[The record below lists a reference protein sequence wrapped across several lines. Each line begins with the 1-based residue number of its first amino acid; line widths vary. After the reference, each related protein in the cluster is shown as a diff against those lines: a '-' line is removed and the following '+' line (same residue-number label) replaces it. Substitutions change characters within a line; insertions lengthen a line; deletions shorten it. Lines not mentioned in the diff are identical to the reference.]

1 MKVAYRLK
9 IRKSPDRE
17 DLVRIFET
25 GPDVKPSTVAD
36 QWKIFEKWLKKYPRC
51 VFWTSSLKEKS

>member
-1 MKVAYRLK
+1 MEVAYRLK

-25 GPDVKPSTVAD
+25 GPDVKPATVAD
-36 QWKIFEKWLKKYPRC
+36 QWKIFEKWLKKISAMR
-51 VFWTSSLKEKS
+51 FLDFES